1 MMKRYRVFFC
11 VLIVILVPW
20 SSLVANAPQERP
32 DLGELRK
39 QIELFESVLN
49 QSLKQA
55 FGGPFDTLDG
65 AQGAYLPGYG
75 VVFSFE
81 VNLSP
86 VINMGPFNPVPT
98 PKREAAQRAEELRRR
113 DKAKAIADEVLAN
126 FGQTLSSLGPNES
139 VAVIIHTAAAHPDKV
154 ERSTIVVSVDKK
166 SIEERQANTIDRPQ
180 FARKLTTTEY

>member
-1 MMKRYRVFFC
+1 MRRYGVFFC
-11 VLIVILVPW
+11 VLIGLLVSW
-20 SSLVANAPQERP
+20 GSLVVNAQQERSN
-32 DLGELRK
+32 LGELRK

-49 QSLKQA
+49 QSLKQT
-55 FGGPFDTLDG
+55 FSGPFDTLDR

-86 VINMGPFNPVPT
+86 RLNMGPFDSMPT

-113 DKAKAIADEVLAN
+113 DKAKEMAEEVLSN
-126 FGQTLSSLGPNES
+126 FGQTLSLLSPNDS
-139 VAVIIHTAAAHPDKV
+139 VAIIVHTAAAHPDKV
-154 ERSTIVVSVDKK
+154 ERSTIVVSVEKK
-166 SIEERQANTIDRPQ
+166 SIDERQANTIDRAQ

>member
-1 MMKRYRVFFC
+1 MRHYRVFFY
-11 VLIVILVPW
+11 VLIGILVPW
-20 SSLVANAPQERP
+20 SSVVANAQPEKP

-49 QSLKQA
+49 QSLKQG
-55 FGGPFDTLDG
+55 FGGPFDTLDR

-81 VNLSP
+81 VNLSQL
-86 VINMGPFNPVPT
+86 VNMGPFNPSPT

-113 DKAKAIADEVLAN
+113 DKAKALAEEVLAK
-126 FGQTLSSLGPNES
+126 FGQTLSLLSPNES
-139 VAVIIHTAAAHPDKV
+139 VAVIIQMAAAHPDKL

-166 SIEERQANTIDRPQ
+166 SIDERQANTIDRPQ

>member
-1 MMKRYRVFFC
+1 V
-11 VLIVILVPW
+11 
-20 SSLVANAPQERP
+20 VANAQPEKP

-49 QSLKQA
+49 QSLKQG
-55 FGGPFDTLDG
+55 FGGPFDTLDR

-81 VNLSP
+81 VNLSQ
-86 VINMGPFNPVPT
+86 VVNMGPFNPSPT

-113 DKAKAIADEVLAN
+113 DKAKALAEEVLAK
-126 FGQTLSSLGPNES
+126 FGQTLSLLSPNES
-139 VAVIIHTAAAHPDKV
+139 VAVIIQMAAAHPDKL

-166 SIEERQANTIDRPQ
+166 SIDARQANTMDRPQ

>member
-1 MMKRYRVFFC
+1 MMRRYGVFFC
-11 VLIVILVPW
+11 VLIGILIPW
-20 SSLVANAPQERP
+20 GSLGANAQQERP

-55 FGGPFDTLDG
+55 FGGPFDTLDRT
-65 AQGAYLPGYG
+65 QGAYLPGYG

-81 VNLSP
+81 VNLTP
-86 VINMGPFNPVPT
+86 LLNMGPFNSSPT

-113 DKAKAIADEVLAN
+113 EKAKAIAQEVLTN
-126 FGQTLSSLGPNES
+126 FGQTLSLLSPNES
-139 VAVIIHTAAAHPDKV
+139 VAVIIQTAAAHPDKV
-154 ERSTIVVSVDKK
+154 ERSTIVVSAEKK
-166 SIEERQANTIDRPQ
+166 SIDERQANTIDRAQ

>member
-1 MMKRYRVFFC
+1 MRHCRVFFY
-11 VLIVILVPW
+11 VLIGILVPW
-20 SSLVANAPQERP
+20 SSVVANAQPEKP

-49 QSLKQA
+49 QSLKQG
-55 FGGPFDTLDG
+55 FGGPFDTLDR

-81 VNLSP
+81 VNLSQ
-86 VINMGPFNPVPT
+86 VVNMGPFNPSPT

-113 DKAKAIADEVLAN
+113 DKAKALAEEVLAK
-126 FGQTLSSLGPNES
+126 FGQTLSLLSPNES
-139 VAVIIHTAAAHPDKV
+139 VAVIIQMAAAHPDKL

-166 SIEERQANTIDRPQ
+166 SIDERQANTIDRPQ